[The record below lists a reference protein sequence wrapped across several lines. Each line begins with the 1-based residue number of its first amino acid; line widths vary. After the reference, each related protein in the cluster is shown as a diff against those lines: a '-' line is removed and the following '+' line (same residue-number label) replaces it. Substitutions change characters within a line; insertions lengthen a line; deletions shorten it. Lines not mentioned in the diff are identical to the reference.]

1 MPTKESIQQ
10 ALDIMRK
17 EYGDWTYDIP
27 LPFGLWTRGGLNV
40 PHTRLKRLVQTVSD
54 LSRKPLT
61 ESRVL
66 DLACLDGLFSIEF
79 ARQGAQTVG
88 IEIRDANVKKALF
101 CKEAIGLPNLTFVQD
116 DVRHIS
122 AEAYGRFD
130 AIVCSGILYHLTA
143 EDALDVVKRM
153 ASMVNRVVVIDTHVA
168 LHPQERVVLDGQ
180 EYYGTLFREHADSAT
195 PQQKASN
202 LWASADNATS
212 FWFTRPSLIN
222 LLNAAGFSSV
232 YECFTPAHLN
242 FGKPGLESRD
252 RCTIVAIK
260 EEGCYLS
267 TSPAANGVNERW
279 PEQTLAY

>member
-1 MPTKESIQQ
+1 MPTQESIQQ
-10 ALDIMRK
+10 ALQIMRQAF
-17 EYGDWTYDIP
+17 GDWTYDIP
-27 LPFGLWTRGGLNV
+27 LPFGLWTRGGLHV

-54 LSRKPLT
+54 LSRKPLS

-79 ARQGAQTVG
+79 AKQGAETVG

-101 CKEAIGLPNLTFVQD
+101 CKEAIGLPNLTFAQD
-116 DVRHIS
+116 DVRNIS
-122 AEAYGRFD
+122 VERYGRFD

-143 EDALDVVKRM
+143 EDAADVIKRM
-153 ASMVNRVVVIDTHVA
+153 ASMVDRVVVIDTHVA
-168 LHPQERVVLDGQ
+168 LQAQQQVTLDGQ
-180 EYYGTLFREHADSAT
+180 TYCGSLFREHADDAT
-195 PQQKASN
+195 PQQKAGN
-202 LWASADNATS
+202 LWASADNTTS

-260 EEGCYLS
+260 DEACQLI

-279 PEQTLAY
+279 PEQTLGY

>member
-10 ALDIMRK
+10 AVEIMRK

-79 ARQGAQTVG
+79 AKQGAETVG

-101 CKEAIGLPNLTFVQD
+101 CKEALGLPNLTFAQD
-116 DVRHIS
+116 DVRNIS
-122 AEAYGRFD
+122 VERYGRFD

-143 EDALDVVKRM
+143 EDAFDVIKRM

-168 LHPQERVVLDGQ
+168 LQAQASVTLDGQ
-180 EYYGTLFREHADSAT
+180 TYCGSIFREHADNAT
-195 PQQKASN
+195 PQQKAGN
-202 LWASADNATS
+202 LWASADNTTS

-242 FGKPGLESRD
+242 FGRPGLESRD

-260 EEGCYLS
+260 DEACQLI
-267 TSPAANGVNERW
+267 TSPAANSINERW